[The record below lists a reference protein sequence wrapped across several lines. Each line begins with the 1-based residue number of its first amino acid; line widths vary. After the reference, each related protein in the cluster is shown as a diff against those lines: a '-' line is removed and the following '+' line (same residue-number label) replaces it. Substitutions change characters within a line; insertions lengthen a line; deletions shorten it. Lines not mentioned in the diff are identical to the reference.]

1 MVIVVIPSHTAEE
14 ASGPPIVR
22 ISQRLIDGLE
32 HLLIEPPNPRA
43 FLIIACLTLSFA
55 TSRRRCDRALPLH
68 SLLGGLDC
76 LRPYNM
82 YMHMHHGEA
91 AW

>member
-32 HLLIEPPNPRA
+32 QRHLLIEPTNPHA
-43 FLIIACLTLSFA
+43 FLIIAGHRELGRVTPPLPTL
-55 TSRRRCDRALPLH
+55 ALPLH
-68 SLLGGLDC
+68 SFLGGLDC
-76 LRPYNM
+76 LRPY
-82 YMHMHHGEA
+82 HGEA
-91 AW
+91 VW

>member
-1 MVIVVIPSHTAEE
+1 MVIVVIPSHAVAE

-32 HLLIEPPNPRA
+32 QRHLLIEPPNPRA
-43 FLIIACLTLSFA
+43 FLLIAC
-55 TSRRRCDRALPLH
+55 RRELGHVTPPLRPLALPLH

-76 LRPYNM
+76 LRPY
-82 YMHMHHGEA
+82 HGA
-91 AW
+91 ALW

>member
-1 MVIVVIPSHTAEE
+1 MVIVVIPSHAAKE

-32 HLLIEPPNPRA
+32 QRHLLIEPPNPHV
-43 FLIIACLTLSFA
+43 FLIACHRKLGRVTPLL
-55 TSRRRCDRALPLH
+55 RPLALPLH

-76 LRPYNM
+76 LRPY
-82 YMHMHHGEA
+82 HGEA
-91 AW
+91 VW

>member
-32 HLLIEPPNPRA
+32 QRHLLIEPPNPHA
-43 FLIIACLTLSFA
+43 FLIIAGHRELGRVTPPLPTL
-55 TSRRRCDRALPLH
+55 ALPLH
-68 SLLGGLDC
+68 SFLGGLDC
-76 LRPYNM
+76 LRPY
-82 YMHMHHGEA
+82 HGEA
-91 AW
+91 VW

>member
-1 MVIVVIPSHTAEE
+1 MVIVVIPSHAAKE

-43 FLIIACLTLSFA
+43 FLIIACHRELGHVTPPL
-55 TSRRRCDRALPLH
+55 RPLALPLH

-76 LRPYNM
+76 LRPY
-82 YMHMHHGEA
+82 HGEA
-91 AW
+91 VW